1 MRTETNEEIPI
12 WKFDRVRLYY
22 LNPIIKNNKK
32 SSSRCYASIDFGFFY
47 VMDIGLTKERYDDA
61 DLITWSVDFGWGR
74 SIRFSGDQIDNPYAE
89 EVYKL
94 QRMVK
99 EELERNRSKII
110 DFLDDPSTAP
120 MMIKEE

>member
-1 MRTETNEEIPI
+1 MKTSNNEEMPT

-22 LNPIIKNNKK
+22 LNPIIKNDKK

-47 VMDIGLTKERYDDA
+47 VMDIGLTKERYGDDN
-61 DLITWSVDFGWGR
+61 LITWSMDFGWGR
-74 SIRFSGDQIDNPYAE
+74 SFKFNDSQIDNPYAE
-89 EVYKL
+89 EVNKL

-110 DFLDDPSTAP
+110 GFLNDPSTAP
-120 MMIKEE
+120 MMIRD